1 MLESGDEKDK
11 KLVKKQNKTKKHPKT
26 QTFSVTE
33 PNLSQ
38 TLSALTAT
46 RLNLI
51 FVWRLGEPV
60 ELIHSLFT
68 RRCDG
73 CQIAAVH
80 FYRS

>member
-11 KLVKKQNKTKKHPKT
+11 KLVKKKKTKPKT

-46 RLNLI
+46 RLNLT